1 MAQIKSALSRQYLDP
16 REAAPPPVFREG
28 VMQLSDARVGME
40 LMGTVRNV
48 VDFGWFVDCGLGE
61 DGAIAEQFA
70 EHGRRH
76 GTGPRT
82 GPVHTGSIPP
92 CQPCGSITAVSV
104 K

>member
-61 DGAIAEQFA
+61 DGLLHSSAVGMAAPPEMG
-70 EHGRRH
+70 EVVRVVVESVDVGRGRV
-76 GTGPRT
+76 RT
-82 GPVHTGSIPP
+82 
-92 CQPCGSITAVSV
+92 
-104 K
+104 